1 MLIVQKLIHR
11 SVMCKNLHQ
20 VRVFFQFK
28 YDHCTY
34 VEVTRKTH
42 MKKTMT
48 IVNRFYRLHKH
59 IPSFGDTS
67 GSPCQLNPGFLLIF
81 VGFFELCQNFILGCI
96 SVAPCKYFSGKS
108 SNQNDRYKSLS
119 PLILSFWR
127 ILHAFPFDRNLL
139 ALKSGAV
146 LVAVLA
152 LYRLQYVSI
161 W

>member
-1 MLIVQKLIHR
+1 M
-11 SVMCKNLHQ
+11 
-20 VRVFFQFK
+20 
-28 YDHCTY
+28 
-34 VEVTRKTH
+34 
-42 MKKTMT
+42 
-48 IVNRFYRLHKH
+48 
-59 IPSFGDTS
+59 
-67 GSPCQLNPGFLLIF
+67 
-81 VGFFELCQNFILGCI
+81 
-96 SVAPCKYFSGKS
+96 APCKYFSGKS